1 MREHVLRR
9 QVVEE
14 MHLRR
19 WPHLEPQGEVIQIVW
34 IVSPTERE
42 KELTLL
48 KTGLA
53 EGLEPPAP
61 QDRHFS
67 GELYNGV
74 HLAWER
80 HTEGSSVTAFFSG
93 TDGDRDFAK
102 VREWMERFPGQVV
115 RATHINILPDE
126 AAAEAMLQGMPF
138 GKAELVSS
146 RLAGGSRF
154 WSDFRIHDGN
164 YGRVVIASNGC
175 DPVALSRSVQQLQE
189 LGNYRNMALLALPE
203 VREQWTE
210 LDGVE
215 ERLRQF
221 AAEVSDPD
229 SRDDML
235 LEQVSGL
242 SLELTNLSNRIGYRL
257 DATKAY
263 AELVGERLDDLQ
275 PEPISGYHSL
285 RDFARR
291 RFLPAVRTCAAYR
304 ERLDKLTARSADL
317 TALLRARVE
326 TRIENQNAKL
336 LESMERRAAQQL
348 RLQQLVE
355 GLSIVAISYYGVNLL
370 AYVLKGAA
378 HALPLGDV
386 DLVIALSVPV
396 TMVVIWLFM
405 RLAKRKLLDDPDP

>member
-1 MREHVLRR
+1 MREHILRR

-19 WPHLEPQGEVIQIVW
+19 WPQLPPQGEVVQIAW
-34 IVSPTERE
+34 IVAPEERE
-42 KELTLL
+42 KELRLL

-53 EGLEPPAP
+53 EGSQLPELK
-61 QDRHFS
+61 DRHYS
-67 GELYNGV
+67 GQLYNGTRF
-74 HLAWER
+74 AWEL
-80 HTEGSSVTAFFSG
+80 HTEGSSVTVFFTGEHS
-93 TDGDRDFAK
+93 DKEFAK
-102 VREWMERFPGQVV
+102 IREWMERFPGQVV
-115 RATHINILPDE
+115 RATHINIVPDE
-126 AAAEAMLQGMPF
+126 NAAEALLRTISFRTG
-138 GKAELVSS
+138 EIVSS
-146 RLAGGSRF
+146 RLAGGNRF
-154 WSDFRIHDGN
+154 WSDFRIHEGN
-164 YGRVVIASNGC
+164 YGRVLIAANGC

-215 ERLRQF
+215 KRLRQF

-263 AELVGERLDDLQ
+263 AELVSERLEDLQ
-275 PEPISGYHSL
+275 PEPISGFHSL

-304 ERLDKLTARSADL
+304 ERLDKLTGRSADL

-378 HALPLGDV
+378 HAVPLGDV
-386 DLVIALSVPV
+386 DLVLALSVPV
-396 TMVVIWLFM
+396 TMALIWLFM
-405 RLAKRKLLDDPDP
+405 RLARRRLLDDPDR